1 MIPKHKLIRRLEN
14 IAVLED
20 EGVALITRSLS
31 KLTEKSE
38 LPEEK
43 KTRILEI
50 ADIIK
55 RESEGHKKAILQM
68 IEKIKMRDKDEF

>member
-20 EGVALITRSLS
+20 EGVALISRSLS
-31 KLTEKSE
+31 KFIKKSD

-55 RESEGHKKAILQM
+55 RESEGHKIAILQM